1 MPKRTINQGHH
12 AIGEVVLVEKLGTV
26 NLTLEER
33 IEAENRGPA
42 VSGKD
47 GGSGTAKGL
56 ECHGSS
62 SNAIERKLVEEGK
75 QKRTT
80 GYEVSAS
87 TLGFEVS
94 SHAEPLAHVMADRV
108 WMIAI
113 STNCIKNKQSQKLHL
128 FLQGDVCSSFRPH
141 MDGQDTDGGSPEVHP
156 SMRDMHRLHQGIPF
170 AIHPLA

>member
-1 MPKRTINQGHH
+1 VPKRTINQGHH

-26 NLTLEER
+26 NLTLEEC

-47 GGSGTAKGL
+47 GGSGIAKGL

-80 GYEVSAS
+80 GYEVRAS
-87 TLGFEVS
+87 TL
-94 SHAEPLAHVMADRV
+94 D
-108 WMIAI
+108 II
-113 STNCIKNKQSQKLHL
+113 
-128 FLQGDVCSSFRPH
+128 
-141 MDGQDTDGGSPEVHP
+141 
-156 SMRDMHRLHQGIPF
+156 
-170 AIHPLA
+170 

>member
-1 MPKRTINQGHH
+1 
-12 AIGEVVLVEKLGTV
+12 V
-26 NLTLEER
+26 NLTLEEC

-47 GGSGTAKGL
+47 GGSGIAKGL

-87 TLGFEVS
+87 TLGYD
-94 SHAEPLAHVMADRV
+94 MA
-108 WMIAI
+108 
-113 STNCIKNKQSQKLHL
+113 S
-128 FLQGDVCSSFRPH
+128 CSS
-141 MDGQDTDGGSPEVHP
+141 T
-156 SMRDMHRLHQGIPF
+156 I
-170 AIHPLA
+170 